1 MNYNALTKIAL
12 FKSLT
17 ESDLENL
24 LSEFKITESHFKKGE
39 IIALQDE
46 PCNRLIILIS
56 GKVKAEMVSPSGKIM
71 KVEDIE
77 APNPLAILFLFGDD
91 SSFPVEITALVE
103 TSTIIIPK
111 HSVLKILTMNETILK
126 NYLDISANYATR
138 LSKKLNLVSLNTIRQ
153 KISMYVLDLS
163 KQQQSD
169 NVELNRPKTALA
181 EYFGITRPSLE
192 RELTNMQNEGL
203 IQSERKRIIIKD
215 KGRLI
220 RVVNN

>member
-192 RELTNMQNEGL
+192 RELTNMQNDGL

>member
-1 MNYNALTKIAL
+1 MNLNALTKISL

-17 ESDLENL
+17 ENDLNEIL
-24 LSEFKITESHFKKGE
+24 MELRISESHFKKGD
-39 IIALQDE
+39 ILALQDE
-46 PCNRLIILIS
+46 PCNRLIILLS

-91 SSFPVEITALVE
+91 SRFPVEVTALSA
-103 TSTIIIPK
+103 TSTVIFPK
-111 HSVLKILTMNETILK
+111 QSVLKMLTMNETILR

-138 LSKKLNLVSLNTIRQ
+138 LSKKLNFVSLRTIRQ
-153 KISMYVLDLS
+153 KIAMYVLDLS

-169 NVELNRPKTALA
+169 NAALNRPKTALA

-192 RELTNMQNEGL
+192 RELTKMQNEGL

-215 KGRLI
+215 KGKLI